1 MHVCAPS
8 PAQLKGAKIIKP
20 SSIPNPT
27 LWHFEWIWMELT
39 TNGTWDVWDQEKINQ
54 KNKLKKPQKTR
65 LVRMNYTGMK
75 KSNTAKLKITP
86 VFEQWS
92 LRSRLGD
99 GQVHKFEKC
108 WEGKLGYNGQCFS
121 LTHRD
126 VWWPQFFFNALG
138 CLSKVH
144 LTPRCGGKNKCWA
157 IVVASALSRGSEA
170 TIKQASAKCIWHQ
183 DVTYAGRLSS
193 VVASAT
199 EKNSEA
205 IRKKRPLR
213 SHAPMEKR
221 SHLDHLIEI
230 RRFHFYGDW
239 TSSGEWKECKQ
250 KNFHVG

>member
-1 MHVCAPS
+1 
-8 PAQLKGAKIIKP
+8 
-20 SSIPNPT
+20 
-27 LWHFEWIWMELT
+27 
-39 TNGTWDVWDQEKINQ
+39 
-54 KNKLKKPQKTR
+54 
-65 LVRMNYTGMK
+65 MNYTGMK

-138 CLSKVH
+138 CLSKSAFDTKMWWKKQM
-144 LTPRCGGKNKCWA
+144 LGDCGCISSFK
-157 IVVASALSRGSEA
+157 SSEA
-170 TIKQASAKCIWHQ
+170 TIKKASAKCIWHQ